1 MPNNY
6 FESFEKTI
14 SRAQKFQIKFCC
26 FVNVLG
32 KGQCWTS
39 WNFMEQ
45 IWTTHGNPCQHSSMD
60 SGHSFKRNINFGKK
74 HVCGAWIFFD
84 GVSRVD
90 IIAFVTYEDEF
101 TLLVGL
107 RQWTIKSPPEGRVLP
122 FLADCGRGGI
132 RTPDIVVRSYIL

>member
-1 MPNNY
+1 
-6 FESFEKTI
+6 
-14 SRAQKFQIKFCC
+14 
-26 FVNVLG
+26 
-32 KGQCWTS
+32 
-39 WNFMEQ
+39 
-45 IWTTHGNPCQHSSMD
+45 MD

-132 RTPDIVVRSYIL
+132 RTPDIVVVAIYSNPLS